1 MAADDFTLM
10 PTWVD
15 PLEPEYNTVITP
27 TESMKKEYMS
37 VSANATE
44 KFKLKFEGLSDA
56 NFKTLFDHYK
66 GRYAGYDAF
75 AWKNAAIPA
84 YILTL
89 LGLTTEDLTGR
100 WVEKS
105 FQFSPQAHSWTAEV
119 IFEKQVS

>member
-1 MAADDFTLM
+1 MADFSLM

-15 PLEPEYNTVITP
+15 PLEPEYNNVITP
-27 TESMKKEYMS
+27 TESMKKEYMNIS
-37 VSANATE
+37 TNATE

-66 GRYAGYDAF
+66 GQYSGYASF
-75 AWKNAAIPA
+75 AWKNAYIPS

-100 WVEKS
+100 WVGKT
-105 FQFSPQAHSWTAEV
+105 FKFSPQAHSWTAEV
-119 IFEKQVS
+119 VFEKRVS